1 MAQNAEADVSSK
13 KIPIKLSV
21 WGLMGVVVSSVI
33 GSGVYSL
40 PQNMAVGASAGS
52 IIAAWI
58 ITGIGMFCIVYTFH
72 LLSKIKPQT
81 TGIYSYAQEGFGM
94 SSGFFIAWGYWL
106 CNICANTGLAVILM
120 ESLNYFFPP
129 YFAGGNNLNSL
140 IVSTLIIWVFYILV
154 YRGIKTATMVNFIG
168 TCFKL
173 VPVFIFIALCLFAF
187 KFDILRQDLFDNFTF
202 ANFSWPVLFE
212 EIKSTMLV
220 TIWAFIGVETAVVLS
235 GRAKKTVDISK
246 ATRRGFFFC
255 LACYILI
262 SVLPLGILP
271 REAISAFPNP
281 STAGV
286 LEHILGKAGGLI
298 MIAGLMV
305 SVLFSWLSWVI
316 IATEVP
322 YSAALKGT
330 YPKVFTKENKKG
342 VPVFSLLITTITTQ
356 ITLLIAFFS
365 ADAWNTMLSI
375 TGVMILPVYLVTTLY
390 LFKVSSKKG
399 FTKTCNVSKAKAL
412 FIGSIGVL
420 YSLWLIYAANIQY
433 LVTAVLF
440 FAAGIPVLIMA
451 KKQKQQNEQNNL

>member
-1 MAQNAEADVSSK
+1 MKDLATVSTK
-13 KIPIKLSV
+13 KIPIKLTL
-21 WGLMGVVVSSVI
+21 WGLMGVVISSMI

-52 IIAAWI
+52 IMAAWV

-72 LLSKIKPQT
+72 LLSKIKPEMAS
-81 TGIYSYAQEGFGM
+81 GIYTYAQEGFGM
-94 SSGFFIAWGYWL
+94 STGFFIAWGYWL

-129 YFAGGNNLNSL
+129 HFQGGNNINSL
-140 IVSTLIIWVFYILV
+140 ILSTIIIWVFFVLV

-173 VPVFIFIALCLFAF
+173 VPVFIFISLAIMAF
-187 KFDILRQDLFDNFTF
+187 RFDILRQDLFE
-202 ANFSWPVLFE
+202 NFSFAHFSFATLFAE
-212 EIKSTMLV
+212 VKNTMLV

-235 GRAKKTVDISK
+235 GRAKRSVDISK
-246 ATRRGFFFC
+246 ATMGGFFIC

-262 SVLPLGILP
+262 SILPLGILS
-271 REAISAFPNP
+271 RETISAFPNP

-286 LEHILGKAGGLI
+286 LESILGKTGGLI

-322 YSAALKGT
+322 FSAALKGT
-330 YPKVFTKENKKG
+330 FPTAFTKENKKG
-342 VPVFSLLITTITTQ
+342 VPVFSLLITTLTTQ

-399 FTKTCNVSKAKAL
+399 FSKTCKVSKCKAL
-412 FIGSIGVL
+412 FIGSIGVG
-420 YSLWLIYAANIQY
+420 YSMWLIYAANLKY
-433 LVTAVLF
+433 LVMALIF
-440 FAAGIPVLIMA
+440 FGAGIPVLMIA
-451 KKQKQQNEQNNL
+451 KKQKKQTEETL